1 MMRTVTPRF
10 VLLATGPALVA
21 GAAVMLA
28 SGAPWWYPAVNAA
41 AWLLGLS
48 LLALPRSI
56 RGFVGENL
64 ADFALFAVVLM
75 GFTLLD
81 PGIEGVHRWVMLGPL
96 RVHPSA
102 VLTPL
107 IVLGIARAVT
117 QGRTALALGLVASAQ
132 GLHIVQPDA
141 AQASSVAL
149 AALIVAVASP
159 GAGRALRFGLGLL
172 AVVSCAI
179 VWQRPDPLPPAP
191 FVENILSLAWALGWP
206 MGAGAVVSL
215 SLPSLVPLRQAWRG
229 SVDAVP
235 AVALGASI
243 AVSSFGLAIG
253 NFPVPLL
260 GYGGSPVLG
269 LTAGLVALGWK
280 ASETP
285 TPFVSLRAP
294 ASPSSGR

>member
-10 VLLATGPALVA
+10 VLFATGPALVV

-41 AWLLGLS
+41 AWFLGLS

-56 RGFVGENL
+56 HGFVNEHL
-64 ADFALFAVVLM
+64 ADFALVAVVLM
-75 GFTLLD
+75 SFTLLD
-81 PGIEGVHRWVMLGPL
+81 PGIDGVHRWVMLGPL

-107 IVLGIARAVT
+107 VVLAIARAVT
-117 QGRTALALGLVASAQ
+117 QGRTALALGLLASVQ

-149 AALIVAVASP
+149 AVLIVAVASP

-179 VWQRPDPLPPAP
+179 AWQRPDPLPPAP
-191 FVENILSLAWALGWP
+191 FVEDAMSLAWSLGWP
-206 MGAGAVVSL
+206 VGAGAVVTL
-215 SLPSLVPLRQAWRG
+215 ALPSLVPWGQAWRG
-229 SVDAVP
+229 RVDAVP
-235 AVALGASI
+235 ALALGASVG
-243 AVSSFGLAIG
+243 VSSIGVAIG
-253 NFPVPLL
+253 NFPVPFL
-260 GYGGSPVLG
+260 GYGGSPVVG
-269 LTAGLVALGWK
+269 VTVGLVALGWK
-280 ASETP
+280 AGQSP
-285 TPFVSLRAP
+285 SNSVSLQAP
-294 ASPSSGR
+294 ASPS

>member
-10 VLLATGPALVA
+10 VLFATGPALVV

-56 RGFVGENL
+56 HRFANEHL
-64 ADFALFAVVLM
+64 ADLALVAVVLM
-75 GFTLLD
+75 SFTLLD
-81 PGIEGVHRWVMLGPL
+81 PGIDGVHRWLILGPL

-107 IVLGIARAVT
+107 IVLGMARAVAR
-117 QGRTALALGLVASAQ
+117 GRTALALGLLASVQ
-132 GLHIVQPDA
+132 GVHIVQPDA

-159 GAGRALRFGLGLL
+159 RAGLALRFGLGLL

-179 VWQRPDPLPPAP
+179 AWQRPDPLPPAP
-191 FVENILSLAWALGWP
+191 FVENSLSLAWALGWP
-206 MGAGAVVSL
+206 MGAGAVLSL
-215 SLPSLVPLRQAWRG
+215 SLPSLVPWGQAWRRRA
-229 SVDAVP
+229 DAVS

-243 AVSSFGLAIG
+243 AVSSLGVALG
-253 NFPVPLL
+253 NFPVPFL

-269 LTAGLVALGWK
+269 VTVGLVALGWK
-280 ASETP
+280 ASAEEP
-285 TPFVSLRAP
+285 
-294 ASPSSGR
+294 G